1 MKIQE
6 RCGLCGKKK
15 KNMNRVQVTYI
26 SGGEARRYEIPKLLC
41 SQCEKFTKKKM
52 PEFFLKAHFD
62 GLISIPLNQISKEG
76 HNHEA

>member
-1 MKIQE
+1 MQIQE

-41 SQCEKFTKKKM
+41 SSCERFTKKKM
-52 PEFFLKAHFD
+52 PEFFLKVQFD
-62 GLISIPLNQISKEG
+62 GLITIPLKRISKEG